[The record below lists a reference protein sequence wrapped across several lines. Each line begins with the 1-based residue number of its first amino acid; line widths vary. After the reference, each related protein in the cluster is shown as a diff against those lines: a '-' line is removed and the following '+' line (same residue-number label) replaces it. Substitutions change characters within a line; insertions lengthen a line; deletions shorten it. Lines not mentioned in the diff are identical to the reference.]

1 MRKPSA
7 NQSEPAWVRDVPV
20 DATEHEGLPYP
31 DAPHPGDLPPHE
43 LAELLDGPDYSG
55 HDVASNPAG
64 LFLDPL
70 WWSLGNAAEFVEM
83 HMSEEEIEDSPLMS
97 GLHKIEAALRGGT
110 LQAYGSIDAA
120 PVRAIPVEAWTEFV
134 LITSNVSFAADG
146 WVTYDIWG
154 RSIRSYRADA
164 VWDHGFPSGEL
175 VPSASFPEG
184 EPGYHRMVLNAF
196 VKQADVRSLFKVK
209 VSEER
214 GRKISAKERKI
225 GEQALRIA
233 KTLDGLIVSGR
244 KIYPDRGGVKYA
256 AIARAIKKIWEKE
269 DIREGKIDPEYNPP
283 SLEQAIRRFYL
294 DFRHADLSR
303 LIAEV

>member
-1 MRKPSA
+1 MRKISA
-7 NQSEPAWVRDVPV
+7 NHSEPGWVRDVPV
-20 DATEHEGLPYP
+20 DATEYTGVPYP

-43 LAELLDGPDYSG
+43 LAELMDGPDFSG
-55 HDVASNPAG
+55 HDVASNPAR

-70 WWSLGNAAEFVEM
+70 WWSLGNAAEFVET
-83 HMSEEEIEDSPLMS
+83 HKSDEDSEDSPLMS
-97 GLHKIEAALRGGT
+97 GLHKIEAALRCGT

-134 LITSNVSFAADG
+134 LITSNVAFAADG

-154 RSIRSYRADA
+154 RSIRSYRAAA
-164 VWDHGFPSGEL
+164 VWDHVFPSGDL
-175 VPSASFPEG
+175 VPSASCPEG
-184 EPGYHRMVLNAF
+184 ERGYHRMILNAF

-214 GRKISAKERKI
+214 RRKRGAKERKI
-225 GEQALRIA
+225 GEQAHRIA
-233 KTLDGLIVSGR
+233 KTIDGLIVSGR
-244 KIYPDRGGVKYA
+244 QIYPDRGGVKYA

-269 DIREGKIDPEYNPP
+269 DIREGKIDPEYNLP

-303 LIAEV
+303 LIAAM